1 MIRFSGGMRRVLIL
15 GGSGW
20 LGRRLAE
27 RAIAA
32 GDEVTCVARGEAG
45 AVPGGARH
53 LRVDRRDSDAYDGL
67 RGEWDEVVELA
78 HAPELVGPALGRL
91 AQAAAHWTL
100 VSSVSVYADVER
112 IDADESAALVEPVDP
127 EQYADAKVLAEHAAA
142 DVLGG
147 RLLIA
152 RPGLIAGPGDP
163 SDRLGYWPARFAR
176 GGTVLAPETDGR
188 FAQAIHVD
196 DLADW
201 LHAAGS
207 AGVTGAVDAVGPAV
221 PLGELLATAAELA
234 AFRGDVVRA
243 DDETLLAHE
252 VGYWAGPRSLPLWLP
267 AEAIGF
273 SRRSTASYFRAGGR
287 HRPPRETLRRVLDD
301 ERARGLDRPR
311 RSGLEPR
318 DERAVLGALR

>member
-1 MIRFSGGMRRVLIL
+1 MRRVLIL

-27 RAIAA
+27 RAVAA

-45 AVPGGARH
+45 AVPDGADH
-53 LRVDRRDSDAYDGL
+53 LRVDRRDPGAYDRL

-78 HAPELVGPALGRL
+78 HAPELVGPALDRL
-91 AQAAAHWTL
+91 ASAAAHWTL
-100 VSSVSVYADVER
+100 VSSVSVYADVQQP
-112 IDADESAALVEPVDP
+112 DADESAALVEPADP
-127 EQYADAKVLAEHAAA
+127 GQYADAKVLAERAAA
-142 DVLGG
+142 DALGG

-188 FAQAIHVD
+188 FAQAIDVD
-196 DLADW
+196 DLAGW

-221 PLGELLATAAELA
+221 PLGDLLATAAELA
-234 AFRGDVVRA
+234 GFRGDVVHA
-243 DDETLLAHE
+243 DDAALLAHG
-252 VGYWAGPRSLPLWLP
+252 VRYWAGPRSLPLWLP
-267 AEAIGF
+267 AEAVGF
-273 SRRSTASYFRAGGR
+273 SRRSTASYFRADGR
-287 HRPPRETLRRVLDD
+287 HRPPVETLRRVLDD

-318 DERAVLGALR
+318 DERAVLDALG